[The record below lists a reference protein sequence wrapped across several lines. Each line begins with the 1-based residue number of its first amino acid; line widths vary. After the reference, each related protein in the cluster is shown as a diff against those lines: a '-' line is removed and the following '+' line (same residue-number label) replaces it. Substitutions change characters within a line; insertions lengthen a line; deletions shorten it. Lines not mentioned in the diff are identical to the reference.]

1 MTIALSILGGFLLG
15 VLAVYL
21 FVRAAFH
28 FGW

>member
-1 MTIALSILGGFLLG
+1 MTIAFCILGGFLLG
-15 VLAVYL
+15 VVSVYL